1 MFRAKQSRLTSSG
14 QKEEAINLGL
24 YEWDTD
30 EGFTNSFFMDML
42 GTRIDE
48 TFNDGNDKNFKP
60 NNYFIF
66 VTASGDLIKIYDTD
80 EGYWLLDSLLYYES
94 GRLKSRYVK
103 IRLRNV

>member
-1 MFRAKQSRLTSSG
+1 MFRAKQSRLIRG
-14 QKEEAINLGL
+14 QKEEAIDLGL
-24 YEWDTD
+24 YEWSAD

-48 TFNDGNDKNFKP
+48 TFNDSNDKNFKP

-94 GRLKSRYVK
+94 A
-103 IRLRNV
+103 RLRRRHVKVRLRSV